1 MTQMPA
7 VGDPAPAIALP
18 DESGTLHRLADR
30 HGAWT
35 VVYFYPEDGTSGCT
49 TEACEFRD
57 SFASIRAEGAEV
69 WGISPDDA
77 HSHAEFRAKLEL
89 PFTLLSDDGARV
101 ATAYGAWVERT
112 KEGRTFMRTQRS
124 TFLVGPDGRIAHAW
138 PAVTPEGHAAE
149 VRSVLA
155 AAKAQAA
162 S

>member
-1 MTQMPA
+1 MSQMPA
-7 VGDPAPAIALP
+7 AGDPAPVIALP

-30 HGAWT
+30 RGAWT
-35 VVYFYPEDGTSGCT
+35 VVYFYPEDDTPGCT

-77 HSHAEFRAKLEL
+77 RSHAAFRSKFEL
-89 PFTLLSDDGARV
+89 PFTLLSDDGAAV

-112 KEGRTFMRTQRS
+112 RQGRTSMRIKRS

-138 PAVTPEGHAAE
+138 HEVTPAGHAAE
-149 VRSVLA
+149 VRAILV
-155 AAKAQAA
+155 AAKARVG